1 VVCPTRKAGI
11 IGLNHKTCP
20 EDDLCGI
27 DGSPHV
33 LFPMFNFS
41 HLKLRDR
48 TLIGYAIPTILIFG
62 FSGLVYFVA
71 SKTFNTFEQVSAGQT
86 KLVLRSEIA
95 ILNSNMDRR
104 MRRYLLVGGQDALD
118 LFAKDDQAIDDR
130 FKRLE
135 AIVSEPNQQT
145 IVRQQLALHEDLT
158 TLGKQTVETAKA
170 QERANKSL
178 QATVDDQK
186 ALRKQ
191 YIRDSLAITD
201 RFEALHTQ
209 LDQMIQDQ
217 TNQNI
222 SDAKSSIVSLE
233 MMAIA
238 VAVIS
243 TAMTVI
249 MAYMITNALGQRV
262 TKVVDVADRIATGD
276 LTNSLDH
283 AGSSRDEI
291 GQLMG
296 SFQSMVQRLNTLVS
310 QVQRASIQVTTS
322 CTQLSASGRQLE
334 GTITEQVAST
344 NEVTTTAKQIA
355 ATSEELVNTMEELS
369 SLSQTTSHT
378 ATDQQQDLLRMGTT
392 MQQLAGATD
401 LISAKLGTIS
411 EKAHNITT
419 IVGTITRVADQ
430 TNLLS
435 LNAAIEAEKAGEYG
449 LGFSV
454 VAKEIRRLADQTAIA
469 TVDIEQ
475 MIKEMQSAVSTGV
488 MEMDKFAREVRQ
500 GVTEVGNIT
509 EQVGLVIVQVQQLTP
524 RFDAVNQGMEMQFQG
539 AQQISEAMT
548 QLSNTSNQTADSL
561 QEINRVIE
569 HLNQAEQSLRR
580 EVMQFKIEGSSA
592 DGRSPADYRPG
603 SMVGA

>member
-1 VVCPTRKAGI
+1 V
-11 IGLNHKTCP
+11 GLTA
-20 EDDLCGI
+20 
-27 DGSPHV
+27 PHV

-48 TLIGYAIPTILIFG
+48 TLIGYSIPTILIFG

-86 KLVLRSEIA
+86 KLMLRSEIA
-95 ILNSNMDRR
+95 TLNSNMDRR
-104 MRRYLLVGGQDALD
+104 IRRYLMVGGQDALD

-130 FKRLE
+130 FKQLE
-135 AIVSEPNQQT
+135 AVVPESNQLV
-145 IVRQQLALHEDLT
+145 IVRQQLELHEELA
-158 TLGKQTVETAKA
+158 TLGKQTIEAAKA

-178 QATVDDQK
+178 QATVDDRK
-186 ALRKQ
+186 ALNKQ

-201 RFEALHTQ
+201 RFESLHKQ
-209 LDQMIQDQ
+209 LDQIVQDQ
-217 TNQNI
+217 TSQNI
-222 SDAKSSIVSLE
+222 SDAKSGIVSLE
-233 MMAIA
+233 FMAIA

-262 TKVVDVADRIATGD
+262 TQVVDVADRIATGD
-276 LTNSLDH
+276 LTNSV
-283 AGSSRDEI
+283 ANENGSRDEI

-369 SLSQTTSHT
+369 GMSQATSHT
-378 ATDQQQDLLRMGTT
+378 ATDQQQDLRRMGTT

-580 EVMQFKIEGSSA
+580 EVMQFKIEGSTA
-592 DGRSPADYRPG
+592 DRPL

>member
-1 VVCPTRKAGI
+1 
-11 IGLNHKTCP
+11 
-20 EDDLCGI
+20 
-27 DGSPHV
+27 
-33 LFPMFNFS
+33 MFNFS

-48 TLIGYAIPTILIFG
+48 TLIGYSIPTILIFG

-95 ILNSNMDRR
+95 TLNSNMDRR
-104 MRRYLLVGGQDALD
+104 LRRYLMVGGQDALD
-118 LFAKDDQAIDDR
+118 LFAKDDQAIDER
-130 FKRLE
+130 FKRLV
-135 AIVSEPNQQT
+135 AAVPEPNQLD
-145 IVRQQLALHEDLT
+145 IVHQQQELHEELA
-158 TLGKQTVETAKA
+158 TLGKQTIAAAQA

-186 ALRKQ
+186 ALKKQ

-201 RFEALHTQ
+201 QFEALHKQ

-222 SDAKSSIVSLE
+222 GDAKSSITSLE
-233 MMAIA
+233 FMAIA

-276 LTNSLDH
+276 LSQSLDQ
-283 AGSSRDEI
+283 AGGSRDEI

-296 SFQSMVQRLNTLVS
+296 SFQSMVQRLNALVS

-369 SLSQTTSHT
+369 SMSQATSHT
-378 ATDQQQDLLRMGTT
+378 ATDQQQDLVRMGST

-509 EQVGLVIVQVQQLTP
+509 QQVGLVIVQVQQLTP

-580 EVMQFKIEGSSA
+580 EVMQFKIDEGTV
-592 DGRSPADYRPG
+592 GERSHPDYRPL

>member
-1 VVCPTRKAGI
+1 VCPGGDSGI
-11 IGLNHKTCP
+11 IEVTDKINLVSFTEAP
-20 EDDLCGI
+20 L
-27 DGSPHV
+27 
-33 LFPMFNFS
+33 MFNFS

-48 TLIGYAIPTILIFG
+48 TLIGYSIPTVLIFA

-71 SKTFNTFEQVSAGQT
+71 NKTFNTFEQVSTGQN
-86 KLVLRSEIA
+86 KLVLRSEILA
-95 ILNSNMDRR
+95 LNSNMDRR
-104 MRRYLLVGGQDALD
+104 IRRYLMVGGQEALD

-135 AIVSEPNQQT
+135 AIVTEPNQQA
-145 IVRQQLALHEDLT
+145 IMRQQMALHEDLT
-158 TLGKQTVETAKA
+158 TLGRQTVEATKV

-178 QATVDDQK
+178 QATVDDRK
-186 ALRKQ
+186 ALHKQ

-201 RFEALHTQ
+201 QFETLHKQ
-209 LDQMIQDQ
+209 LDQQIQEQ
-217 TNQNI
+217 TNQGI
-222 SDAKSSIVSLE
+222 DAAKSSIVSLE
-233 MMAIA
+233 MIAIGI
-238 VAVIS
+238 AVIS
-243 TAMTVI
+243 AGLGGI
-249 MAYMITNALGQRV
+249 MAYMISNALGARV
-262 TKVVDVADRIATGD
+262 STVVGVADRIATGD
-276 LTNSLDH
+276 LSESMENV
-283 AGSSRDEI
+283 GNSRDEI

-296 SFQSMVQRLNTLVS
+296 SFQGMVQRLNGLIA
-310 QVQRASIQVTTS
+310 QVQRSSIQVTAS

-334 GTITEQVAST
+334 GTMTEQVAST
-344 NEVTTTAKQIA
+344 NQVTTTAKQIA
-355 ATSEELVNTMEELS
+355 ATAEELVNTMEELS
-369 SLSQTTSHT
+369 GMSQMTSHT
-378 ATDQQQDLLRMGTT
+378 ATDQQQDLIRMGST
-392 MQQLAGATD
+392 MQQLSGATE

-419 IVGTITRVADQ
+419 IVSTITRVADQ

-475 MIKEMQSAVSTGV
+475 MIREMQSAVSTGV

-509 EQVGLVIVQVQQLTP
+509 EQVGRVIVQVQELTP

-539 AQQISEAMT
+539 AQQISEAMM
-548 QLSNTSNQTADSL
+548 QLSNASTQTADSL

-580 EVMQFKIEGSSA
+580 EVMQFKIDTRAAE
-592 DGRSPADYRPG
+592 RPMA
-603 SMVGA
+603 MVGA

>member
-1 VVCPTRKAGI
+1 
-11 IGLNHKTCP
+11 
-20 EDDLCGI
+20 
-27 DGSPHV
+27 
-33 LFPMFNFS
+33 MFNFS

-48 TLIGYAIPTILIFG
+48 TLIGYSIPTILIFA
-62 FSGLVYFVA
+62 FSGIVYFVA
-71 SKTFNTFEQVSAGQT
+71 NKTFNTFEQVSTGQT

-95 ILNSNMDRR
+95 TLNSNMDRR
-104 MRRYLLVGGQDALD
+104 LRRYLMVGGQDALD

-130 FKRLE
+130 FKQLE
-135 AIVSEPNQQT
+135 AVVPESNQLV
-145 IVRQQLALHEDLT
+145 IVRQQLALHEELA
-158 TLGKQTVETAKA
+158 TLGKQTIAAAQA

-178 QATVDDQK
+178 QATVDDQN
-186 ALRKQ
+186 ALKKQ

-201 RFEALHTQ
+201 QFEALHKQ

-222 SDAKSSIVSLE
+222 GDAKSSITSLE
-233 MMAIA
+233 FMAIA

-276 LTNSLDH
+276 LTHSGDH
-283 AGSSRDEI
+283 GIASRDEI

-369 SLSQTTSHT
+369 SMSQATSHT
-378 ATDQQQDLLRMGTT
+378 ATDQQQDLVRMGAT

-509 EQVGLVIVQVQQLTP
+509 QQVGLVIVQVQQLTP

-561 QEINRVIE
+561 QEINRVID

-580 EVMQFKIEGSSA
+580 EVMQFKIEGSST
-592 DGRSPADYRPG
+592 DRPL

>member
-1 VVCPTRKAGI
+1 MIFV
-11 IGLNHKTCP
+11 GLTA
-20 EDDLCGI
+20 
-27 DGSPHV
+27 PHV

-48 TLIGYAIPTILIFG
+48 TLIGYSIPTILIFA

-71 SKTFNTFEQVSAGQT
+71 SKTFSTFEQVSAGQT

-95 ILNSNMDRR
+95 TLNSNMDRR
-104 MRRYLLVGGQDALD
+104 IRRYLMVGGQDALD

-135 AIVSEPNQQT
+135 AIVTEPNQQT

-209 LDQMIQDQ
+209 LDQMVQDH

-222 SDAKSSIVSLE
+222 SDAKSSIVLLE
-233 MMAIA
+233 LIAIA

-276 LTNSLDH
+276 LSQSLDH

-475 MIKEMQSAVSTGV
+475 MIKEMQCAVSTGV

-580 EVMQFKIEGSSA
+580 EVMQFKIDGSSA

>member
-1 VVCPTRKAGI
+1 MF
-11 IGLNHKTCP
+11 N
-20 EDDLCGI
+20 
-27 DGSPHV
+27 S
-33 LFPMFNFS
+33 PMFNFS

-48 TLIGYAIPTILIFG
+48 TLIGYSIPTILIFA
-62 FSGLVYFVA
+62 FSGFVYLVA
-71 SKTFNTFEQVSAGQT
+71 SKTFNTFEQVSAGQS
-86 KLVLRSEIA
+86 KLVLRSEILT
-95 ILNSNMDRR
+95 LNMNMDRR
-104 MRRYLLVGGQDALD
+104 MRRYLMVGGQDALD
-118 LFAKDDQAIDDR
+118 LFAKDQSEFEERFNRLKLMVPEPDQQEI
-130 FKRLE
+130 L
-135 AIVSEPNQQT
+135 
-145 IVRQQLALHEDLT
+145 RQQVALHEELA
-158 TLGKQTVETAKA
+158 TLGKQAAATTQA
-170 QERANKSL
+170 QERSNKPL
-178 QATVDDQK
+178 QAMLDDRK
-186 ALRKQ
+186 ALNKQ
-191 YIRDSLAITD
+191 YIRESLLVTNQ
-201 RFEALHTQ
+201 FEALHKQ
-209 LDQMIQDQ
+209 LDQKVQAQ
-217 TNQNI
+217 TTQSI
-222 SDAKSSIVSLE
+222 DAAKSSITSLE
-233 MMAIA
+233 MIA
-238 VAVIS
+238 VGVALIS

-262 TKVVDVADRIATGD
+262 TRVVDVADRIATGD
-276 LTNSLDH
+276 LTNSV
-283 AGSSRDEI
+283 ANENGSRDEI

-296 SFQSMVQRLNTLVS
+296 SFQSMVQRLNALVS

-369 SLSQTTSHT
+369 SMSQATSHT
-378 ATDQQQDLLRMGTT
+378 ATDQQQDLVRMGST

-509 EQVGLVIVQVQQLTP
+509 QQVGLVIVQVQQLTP

-580 EVMQFKIEGSSA
+580 EVMQFKIEGNTA
-592 DGRSPADYRPG
+592 DRPL

>member
-1 VVCPTRKAGI
+1 
-11 IGLNHKTCP
+11 
-20 EDDLCGI
+20 
-27 DGSPHV
+27 
-33 LFPMFNFS
+33 MFNFS

-48 TLIGYAIPTILIFG
+48 TLIGYSIPTVLIFA
-62 FSGLVYFVA
+62 FSGIVYLVA
-71 SKTFNTFEQVSAGQT
+71 SKTFNTFEQVSSGQAE
-86 KLVLRSEIA
+86 LVLRGEILT
-95 ILNSNMDRR
+95 LNTNMDRR
-104 MRRYLLVGGQDALD
+104 IRRYLMVGGQDALD

-135 AIVSEPNQQT
+135 AIITEPQQQS
-145 IVRQQLALHEDLT
+145 IVREQLVLHEDLAK
-158 TLGKQTVETAKA
+158 LGQQTIATVKA
-170 QERANKSL
+170 QDRANKSL
-178 QATVDDQK
+178 QATVDDRK
-186 ALRKQ
+186 ALDQQ

-201 RFEALHTQ
+201 QFEALHKK
-209 LDQMIQDQ
+209 LDQQIQDQ
-217 TNQNI
+217 TKQNI
-222 SDAKSSIVSLE
+222 EAAKSSIVSLE
-233 MMAIA
+233 MMAIG

-243 TAMTVI
+243 TAMTV
-249 MAYMITNALGQRV
+249 MLAYMITNALGQRV
-262 TKVVDVADRIATGD
+262 TKVVNVADRIATGD
-276 LTNSLDH
+276 LTNSGDH
-283 AGSSRDEI
+283 GSASRDEI

-296 SFQSMVQRLNTLVS
+296 SFQSMVQRLNALVS

-344 NEVTTTAKQIA
+344 NQVTTTAKQIA

-369 SLSQTTSHT
+369 SMSQATSHT
-378 ATDQQQDLLRMGTT
+378 ATDQQQDLVRIGST

-401 LISAKLGTIS
+401 LIAAKLGTIS

-509 EQVGLVIVQVQQLTP
+509 QQVGLVIVQVQQLTP

-561 QEINRVIE
+561 QEINRVID

-580 EVMQFKIEGSSA
+580 EVMQFKIEGSHA
-592 DGRSPADYRPG
+592 DRPL